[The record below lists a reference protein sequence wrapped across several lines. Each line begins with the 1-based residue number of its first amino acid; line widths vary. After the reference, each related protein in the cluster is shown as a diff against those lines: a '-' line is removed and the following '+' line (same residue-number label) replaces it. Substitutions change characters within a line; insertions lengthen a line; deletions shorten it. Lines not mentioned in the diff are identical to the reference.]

1 MLSSILNF
9 ILFLAFIYLFL
20 YGIYLL
26 TINLK
31 ALLSRKKFLNGEY
44 FSVNEEE
51 FKKNKICVVIW
62 ANSKS
67 KKLEGLLRSL
77 NEQTYL
83 KENYSVH
90 VVYAKDSNSLL
101 YTPDCMAGAQIHCI
115 ENPEF
120 FNKNKALNTFL
131 SKLVVG
137 SKFDIYLFLGADRY
151 VNQYYLENIN
161 YSFNT
166 SNTKVITGKTT
177 VVPEFKNHLIR
188 AKILETRQEFK
199 NNTTNVARRMF
210 SLFSV
215 IDSDNCAIA
224 SDILEKTGRVC
235 FETREDELKY
245 SLFLASNNI
254 APVYSPFMETI
265 VEAQD
270 FNPTS
275 ASLGIRYSL
284 FKYYLKL
291 LFKKPWNFVEF
302 VLSLLYPNVAV
313 IVLLF
318 ITIFYA
324 SFNFISSIEHTY
336 ILHLIAFYLLVW
348 TLGIIASSL
357 GFKRTILFMI
367 YPFYSF
373 AFNFKKITK
382 DISRRAIQ
390 KSISEEK
397 NIKSATMDAIVT
409 DGSKEVMCKMDL
421 ISDNGMRRVIL
432 RFRKKHVISEE
443 SIRMYDAVQNISKK
457 VKTHGYTLKI
467 CQNCSHF
474 KITPDGTVDLL
485 KGKCF
490 VNTTPDNPDETFET
504 LIWNTCNCFVPH
516 KGTDVLDVLNNEN
529 KN

>member
-26 TINLK
+26 TVNLK
-31 ALLSRKKFLNGEY
+31 ALLSKKKFLNGEY
-44 FSVNEEE
+44 TLQDSEE
-51 FKKNKICVVIW
+51 FKRNKLCVVIW

-67 KKLEGLLRSL
+67 KKLETLLKAL
-77 NEQTYL
+77 NEQTYG

-101 YTPDCMAGAQIHCI
+101 YTPDCMSGAQIHCI

-120 FNKNKALNTFL
+120 FKKNKALNTFL
-131 SKLVVG
+131 SKLIAD
-137 SKFDIYLFLGADRY
+137 SKFDAYVFLGADRF
-151 VNQYYLENIN
+151 VNQYYLENVN
-161 YSFNT
+161 YSLNICN
-166 SNTKVITGKTT
+166 SKVITGKTT
-177 VVPEFKNHLIR
+177 VVPEFKNHMLR
-188 AKILETRQEFK
+188 AKIIEARQEFK
-199 NNTTNVARRMF
+199 NNTVNIARRMF
-210 SLFSV
+210 GLSSV
-215 IDSDNCAIA
+215 IDSDNCVID

-245 SLFLASNNI
+245 SLFLASNGI

-265 VEAQD
+265 AEAQD
-270 FNPTS
+270 FDPTS
-275 ASLGIRYSL
+275 AGAGVRYSL

-291 LFKKPWNFVEF
+291 LYKKPWSFIEF
-302 VLSLLYPNVAV
+302 VLSLMQPNVAV
-313 IVLLF
+313 ILLLF
-318 ITIFYA
+318 LIIFYA

-336 ILHLIAFYLLVW
+336 ICHLVVFYLIVW
-348 TLGIIASSL
+348 LLGAIAAGL
-357 GFKRTILFMI
+357 GFKKTLLFMI

-373 AFNFKKITK
+373 MFNFKKMTR
-382 DISRRAIQ
+382 DVARRAIQ

-421 ISDNGMRRVIL
+421 ISEDGMRRVIL
-432 RFRKKHVISEE
+432 RFRKKRVISDE
-443 SIRMYDAVQNISKK
+443 SIRMYDAVQNISKR
-457 VKTHGYTLKI
+457 VNTHGYTLKI
-467 CQNCSHF
+467 CQNCAHF

-485 KGKCF
+485 KGICK
-490 VNTTPDNPDETFET
+490 VNTTPDTPDDTFET

-516 KGTDVLDVLNNEN
+516 NETNIPDILN
-529 KN
+529 K